1 MNIFIIT
8 LKLSLGFII
17 ILLIMRLPGKRNLA
31 QLNAGDVIYLLV
43 FGGILEESI
52 YDDQVK
58 FWHVIIALIVWG
70 GIIYLF
76 EYLLYR
82 SKVARKLLKGDKDV
96 LIEEGDVYLKMLK
109 RNWLEL
115 EQIHAIARNQGIFDL
130 SEIKNMY
137 IESDGGFSIEK
148 YNTAYPLKEYD
159 YQIYELIKNH
169 EINTDTLKH
178 INHDEQWLFRQLE
191 KRQIT
196 TINDVFYADWS
207 FDRGIHIIKYK

>member
-1 MNIFIIT
+1 MDIFIIT
-8 LKLSLGFII
+8 LKLALGFII
-17 ILLIMRLPGKRNLA
+17 ILLIMRLLGKRNLA

-52 YDDQVK
+52 YD
-58 FWHVIIALIVWG
+58 I
-70 GIIYLF
+70 
-76 EYLLYR
+76 
-82 SKVARKLLKGDKDV
+82 
-96 LIEEGDVYLKMLK
+96 
-109 RNWLEL
+109 
-115 EQIHAIARNQGIFDL
+115 

-137 IESDGGFSIEK
+137 VESDGGFSIEK

-159 YQIYELIKNH
+159 YQIYELIKNN

-178 INHDEQWLFRQLE
+178 INHDEHWLFKQLE

-207 FDRGIHIIKYK
+207 FDRGIHIIKYR

>member
-1 MNIFIIT
+1 MNILIIT
-8 LKLSLGFII
+8 LKLALGFII
-17 ILLIMRLPGKRNLA
+17 ILLIMRLLGKRNLA

-96 LIEEGDVYLKMLK
+96 LIKDGNVYLKMLK
-109 RNWLEL
+109 RNRLEL
-115 EQIHAIARNQGIFDL
+115 EQIHAIARNQDIFDL

-148 YNTAYPLKEYD
+148 YKNAYPLKEYD

-169 EINTDTLKH
+169 EINKDTLKH
-178 INHDEQWLFRQLE
+178 INHDEHWLFRQLE
-191 KRQIT
+191 KRNIT
-196 TINDVFYADWS
+196 EISDVFYADWS
-207 FDRGIHIIKYK
+207 FDRGIYIIKYK